1 MKKFIEVA
9 LVLAIFLLNGSAA
22 LGQVVTSNDPNFT
35 PLILKS
41 GLSFPDGVVFR
52 PPTGDLLVSQG
63 NLISTV
69 NANSGHI
76 GPFATQ
82 TSANEIAVR
91 AGDGLVAVTSQVNT
105 GQSSGPIDFY
115 SSSGT
120 FLGSLAAGTPDAC
133 IGGLAFDASGN
144 LFVAA
149 GPAVEGSC
157 EFDGWAVYEF
167 LGTTLLSPT
176 PTQSHLA
183 NFSEGDVIAGL
194 AFSATPF
201 PGGSLYAVSSSNGNV
216 YQIILCSDCDIF
228 AFRFAQVSSGDGP
241 NPNISGIAID
251 PLLGDIYI
259 SEFTAGAL
267 LRVPPPDNTTESPE
281 TPTIFATGFS
291 NTLGLAFD
299 TNGNLYVNET
309 NAGNLW
315 KFTRNSFATD
325 QQPITQGQTN
335 ILNFTNPNPAMSDQT
350 QSILIPASAN
360 FCDPSGHCAA
370 FLQDIFVPVVK
381 ATLDARLAP
390 GSQGDSAFFG
400 GGPVPALTTCIPIPS
415 ASPNPAVPNC
425 LVTVQKCYDMN
436 HNPFNICPVQEP
448 SGSTDLIQLKS
459 GFAGPALDPATTA
472 FLIDFDTPPN
482 NQTLTD
488 ITIGVSADPTGAGG
502 SKGICSQTFL
512 AKRPVGSVDFSI
524 AISPDPISLITSNP
538 SSALVTVTLFN
549 PFSSTVT
556 LNVSDVPPGLTASLS
571 STSTP
576 STLTVGIASN
586 ATLSGITTI
595 VGNLLATGC
604 IDNHGI
610 ANALS
615 SKLSAAQA
623 ALGKGQIQT
632 AINVLAA
639 FNNQIQAQ
647 AGKHITA
654 SCTTEFP
661 LIVQGTATTNGEI
674 RFASTNVIFSPAT
687 VLTSNVL
694 GLITSLKAS
703 VATTDPIT
711 GFVVNSSGAGV
722 QGATV
727 QLLDSLSNPVATAV
741 GTDATGFYYF
751 ASTGSLT
758 KGAIYTVQVT
768 TLPAPYTTSTPA
780 QTFTWGGKGL
790 AFNFTVQ

>member
-22 LGQVVTSNDPNFT
+22 LGQTVTSNDPNFT
-35 PLILKS
+35 PSILKS

-63 NLISTV
+63 SLISTV

-76 GPFATQ
+76 GPFAT
-82 TSANEIAVR
+82 APVPDKIAVR
-91 AGDGLVAVTSQVNT
+91 SSDGVVAVITT
-105 GQSSGPIDFY
+105 GPYGPINFYNSSGGASIGSI
-115 SSSGT
+115 SSS
-120 FLGSLAAGTPDAC
+120 SIPIEAIAVC
-133 IGGLAFDASGN
+133 VSGLSFDTAGN

-149 GPAVEGSC
+149 GPGSGPDEGNGCFSTNW
-157 EFDGWAVYEF
+157 GIYEF
-167 LGTTLLSPT
+167 SGPT
-176 PTQSHLA
+176 PWT
-183 NFSEGDVIAGL
+183 
-194 AFSATPF
+194 ATPTF
-201 PGGSLYAVSSSNGNV
+201 VTGFGDASVVIQDMAYSAAQPPAGTLYAIDSQNGNV
-216 YQIILCSDCDIF
+216 FEIVLPRCSDCS
-228 AFRFAQVSSGDGP
+228 AFTTSIATVP
-241 NPNISGIAID
+241 VNANPRGIAVD
-251 PLLGDIYI
+251 PLLGDIYVT
-259 SEFTAGAL
+259 EFVGNDI
-267 LRVPPPDNTTESPE
+267 LRIPVPPTDSSS
-281 TPTIFATGFS
+281 TPFVFATGSNGTETNTF
-291 NTLGLAFD
+291 NTLRLAFD
-299 TNGNLYVNET
+299 TNGNLYVNDP
-309 NAGNLW
+309 NDGILW
-315 KFTRNSFATD
+315 KFTRNSFATN

-360 FCDPSGHCAA
+360 FCDPSGDCAA

-381 ATLDARLAP
+381 TTLDARLAP

-415 ASPNPAVPNC
+415 AGPTNSNC
-425 LVTVQKCYDMN
+425 LVIVQKCYDMN

-459 GFAGPALDPATTA
+459 GFAGPSLDPATTA

-502 SKGICSQTFL
+502 SKGLCSQTFL
-512 AKRPVGSVDFSI
+512 ATRPAGSIDFSI
-524 AISPDPISLITSNP
+524 AISPDPISLITSN
-538 SSALVTVTLFN
+538 SNSASVTVTSIN
-549 PFSSTVT
+549 GFSSTVS
-556 LNVSDVPPGLTASLS
+556 LNVSDVPPGLSASVSPTSVSLPSS
-571 STSTP
+571 STAMSV
-576 STLTVGIASN
+576 LTVGISSN

-623 ALGKGQIQT
+623 ALGRGQIQT
-632 AINVLAA
+632 AINVLGA

-661 LIVQGTATTNGEI
+661 LIVQGTATNGEI
-674 RFASTNVIFSPAT
+674 RLASTNVIFSPAT

-703 VATTDPIT
+703 
-711 GFVVNSSGAGV
+711 
-722 QGATV
+722 
-727 QLLDSLSNPVATAV
+727 
-741 GTDATGFYYF
+741 
-751 ASTGSLT
+751 
-758 KGAIYTVQVT
+758 
-768 TLPAPYTTSTPA
+768 LP
-780 QTFTWGGKGL
+780 
-790 AFNFTVQ
+790 